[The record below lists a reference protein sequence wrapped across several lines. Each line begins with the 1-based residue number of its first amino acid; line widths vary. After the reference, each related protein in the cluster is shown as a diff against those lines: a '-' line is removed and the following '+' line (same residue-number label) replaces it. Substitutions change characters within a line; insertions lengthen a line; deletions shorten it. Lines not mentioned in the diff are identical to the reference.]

1 MPEWN
6 ELRAR
11 LNHDLVKNRLIPGTA
26 RMIRIVSGSV
36 LADPLETFDS
46 TIATVWTETSPS
58 LQVLFDTCESALSPR
73 NYFLVEPLVHCP
85 PSTMEWLPDIIHEL
99 WVERHDIPGWCNTG
113 KLLVAEIDAAVPNAR
128 NVLELHPGDTE
139 SADLV
144 ELFLDLQKRTT
155 NLSTHLS
162 MIERKSLL

>member
-11 LNHDLVKNRLIPGTA
+11 LNHDLVKNRLIPGTT

-58 LQVLFDTCESALSPR
+58 LQLLFDTCESALSPR
-73 NYFLVEPLVHCP
+73 KYFLVEPLVHCP

-99 WVERHDIPGWCNTG
+99 WLERHDIPGWCSTG
-113 KLLVAEIDAAVPNAR
+113 KLLVEELDTAVPNAR
-128 NVLELHPGDTE
+128 NLLELNNGISQTV
-139 SADLV
+139 DLV
-144 ELFLDLQKRTT
+144 EIFLDLQKRTT
-155 NLSTHLS
+155 NLSIHLS
-162 MIERKSLL
+162 LIERKSLL